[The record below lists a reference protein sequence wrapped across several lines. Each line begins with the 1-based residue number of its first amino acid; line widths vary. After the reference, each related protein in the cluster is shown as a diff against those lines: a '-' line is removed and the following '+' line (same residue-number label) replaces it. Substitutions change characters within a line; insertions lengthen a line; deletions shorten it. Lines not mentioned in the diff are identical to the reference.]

1 MNLSHLVLLIK
12 GTFLKLQCPVRQ
24 VNSFKGERL
33 AEGAIN
39 DLNI

>member
-24 VNSFKGERL
+24 VNSFEGERL
-33 AEGAIN
+33 AEGDIN